1 MPATD
6 NGLLRILDAKLIFQ
20 AHELSPPLVIGK
32 GTIETITEATCQVT
46 ITNGTIAK
54 QGFGT
59 VLLSHVWCWP
69 EVTDED
75 KDLALRGACETV
87 AKTITQQQP
96 SDSLL
101 GLGHRVISLSDQLLE
116 HLPPLARRVC
126 CAPLDNAIHD
136 AAGCIAGCSS
146 FDLFTQHGNSPFDAT
161 FPGFGAA
168 SAIDSMLHQPK
179 ASVDAQMVVGIKT
192 SPENVRD
199 YCTSHNIRRLKIKIG
214 SGDIESD
221 VNHVIAVCKAMPPVD
236 GYLDITLD
244 ANGCY
249 ESADKLTEF
258 LSMLRHAAPD
268 VAVCVSAIEQPS
280 MSPETAERQLWSQI
294 SADTPLLVDET
305 FTDLDDLKHAN
316 ACGWNGLAIKSCR
329 GQTLALLGAAWGHA
343 RGWKNTVMDLTSP
356 NIAAIHTVL
365 LASRISGVTTAEV
378 NAAQFLRSG
387 YENLPDGLQACILPI
402 DGVLSVPDVTE
413 GLVPAE
419 YRPVLTQR
427 FEDN

>member
-1 MPATD
+1 MPAPD
-6 NGLLRILDAKLIFQ
+6 NGLLRILDAKFVFQ
-20 AHELSPPLVIGK
+20 HHELSPPLVIGK
-32 GTIETITEATCQVT
+32 GTIDTITEATCQVT
-46 ITNGTIAK
+46 LTNGTITK

-87 AKTITQQQP
+87 AKAITQQQP

-136 AAGCIAGCSS
+136 AAGCLAGCSS
-146 FDLFTQHGNSPFDAT
+146 FDLYTQHGTSPFDAT

-192 SPENVRD
+192 SPKNVCD
-199 YCTSHNIRRLKIKIG
+199 YCTLHSIRRLKIKIG
-214 SGDIESD
+214 SGDIELD

>member
-1 MPATD
+1 MPAPD
-6 NGLLRILDAKLIFQ
+6 NGLLRILDAKFVFQ
-20 AHELSPPLVIGK
+20 HHELSPPLVIGK
-32 GTIETITEATCQVT
+32 GTIDTITEATCQVT
-46 ITNGTIAK
+46 LTNGTITR

-146 FDLFTQHGNSPFDAT
+146 FDLFTEHGNSPFDAT
-161 FPGFGAA
+161 FAGFGAA
-168 SAIDSMLHQPK
+168 SAIDSMLHPPK
-179 ASVDAQMVVGIKT
+179 TFVDAQMVVGIKT
-192 SPENVRD
+192 TPEHVRD

-280 MSPETAERQLWSQI
+280 MSPETADRQLWSQI
-294 SADTPLLVDET
+294 AADTPLLVDET